1 MNMKKFYIV
10 LFAFVANFS
19 FVHAAVV
26 DGTCGENLTWSLNTS
41 TNTLTIDGT
50 GDMTSCA
57 WYSYKDYV
65 YYVTISEGV
74 TSICQDGFRGHWSLK
89 SITIPSTITKVG
101 EEAFN
106 YCDLTSVYINDLA
119 KWSAIDFADIH
130 ANPMYTAENI
140 YIDGVLASKIVI
152 PDGVTVIGNGAF
164 CACHLDT
171 IIMPNSIT
179 KIGNYAFY
187 SCRMTSIT
195 IPDNVSSIGDRAF
208 QYCNH
213 LTDIV
218 IPDNVTNLGNEIF
231 INCTALKEVS
241 IGNGVINIG
250 NRAFKKCDSL
260 RVISMGSGVESIGYE
275 AFWECEQLSSLTCKA
290 VTPPT
295 LSSYVFYFVP
305 RNIPVF
311 VPAESVDTYKNTIIW
326 EEFNIRAIGS
336 LPLVEFVDWDGTILS
351 SGFVEIGSAAIPPA
365 NPSREGYTFIGWDKD
380 FSNVTD
386 DMTITAQYKIN
397 RYKVEFVD
405 WDNTILKSDSVDWN
419 TAAVPPS
426 EPYRKGYTFKGW
438 DKEFE
443 HVTYNLTIKAQYEM
457 GEDTDIVV
465 KFTNGNNGNEILRHS
480 VTLKVPEAPEIEGFS
495 FLGWQP
501 ISKFIEEE
509 IEIQAIYKSD
519 TEAVPD
525 VYTNPSNPSQ
535 KLIREGNVYILHGEK
550 VYTVTGQE
558 VK

>member
-1 MNMKKFYIV
+1 MKMKKFYIV

-26 DGTCGENLTWSLNTS
+26 DGTCGENLTWSLDTDTRILEIEGCGNMNNYSQSPWSDYKNHISKVILPQGITS
-41 TNTLTIDGT
+41 
-50 GDMTSCA
+50 
-57 WYSYKDYV
+57 
-65 YYVTISEGV
+65 
-74 TSICQDGFRGHWSLK
+74 
-89 SITIPSTITKVG
+89 
-101 EEAFN
+101 
-106 YCDLTSVYINDLA
+106 
-119 KWSAIDFADIH
+119 
-130 ANPMYTAENI
+130 
-140 YIDGVLASKIVI
+140 
-152 PDGVTVIGNGAF
+152 
-164 CACHLDT
+164 
-171 IIMPNSIT
+171 
-179 KIGNYAFY
+179 IGNYAFGNL
-187 SCRMTSIT
+187 SISSVNMPDSITSIGKFAFT
-195 IPDNVSSIGDRAF
+195 NNYYMSLDTLKLPEQLSTLGHGAFGHCWSIKSVIFPNKLRQVSGNAFVRCENLNSIVLGD
-208 QYCNH
+208 
-213 LTDIV
+213 
-218 IPDNVTNLGNEIF
+218 
-231 INCTALKEVS
+231 S
-241 IGNGVINIG
+241 
-250 NRAFKKCDSL
+250 
-260 RVISMGSGVESIGYE
+260 VESIGND
-275 AFWECEQLSSLTCKA
+275 AFKDCPIKR
-290 VTPPT
+290 VTITTPIPPASVSGCGIDPFSCI
-295 LSSYVFYFVP
+295 LFVP
-305 RNIPVF
+305 D
-311 VPAESVDTYKNTIIW
+311 ESKELYENADWWKYFKEIKS
-326 EEFNIRAIGS
+326 IGS
-336 LPLVEFVDWDGTILS
+336 YKVVKFVDWDGRILS
-351 SGFVEIGSAAIPPA
+351 TQELEIGSAATPPA
-365 NPSREGYTFIGWDKD
+365 SPTREGYTFIGWDKD
-380 FSNVTD
+380 FSNVTE
-386 DMTITAQYKIN
+386 DMTIIALYKIN
-397 RYKVEFVD
+397 RYKVDFVD

-558 VK
+558 VR